1 MVILVGLLEMLNESE
16 CVCVCVPESSILKEL
31 LVTLLL
37 VFLVN
42 NYGGGGFGGFLDV
55 FSLCVAVWCC
65 FTVCERK
72 RERERGS

>member
-1 MVILVGLLEMLNESE
+1 MRASVF
-16 CVCVCVPESSILKEL
+16 VCVFLRAALKEL